1 MYFKENKKTLLTLI
15 ILLGVILVSSFF
27 ASLIQSRGFSVKVTD
42 LRDVEN
48 VGVWEEDSEIE
59 VKGKVVSGILFVPK
73 KASKDNKLP
82 AVVLTHGYLNYREL
96 QLQNATELARRGFV
110 VLTVDREAHGNFGNT
125 GNSSSLTTRGLYD
138 AAKYLYNLEYVDK
151 SRIGISGHS
160 MGGFDTASTLR
171 EDILKPEDAPAGR
184 GLGIVSAGLIQ
195 AWSSYMGA
203 GPDVSVGILKARDD
217 EFFFQSTL
225 PDGTLTIARQYMQ
238 SVGAANFV
246 GIEVADSINVVNGGK
261 YHNGELIDVEFG
273 KKAPAGFRAI
283 YEADEIH
290 PQNHFSTES
299 AGYVVDFF
307 YTAFGT
313 PEGFKTIKASNQTW
327 WLKETFTTIGL
338 VAFFALIFPVV
349 NLLLT
354 IPFFANLKKKKL
366 VTGEGLEVEEDLP
379 KLCGVQ
385 KHLSYWIPGV
395 AGVLFG
401 GFILRDVVVDYKK
414 YFPLTQRFPQDTTNW
429 VVLWAMICGLFSL
442 ALVLITY
449 IVNLIVNKV
458 RKVDNT
464 GYGNPF
470 EVARIGSAKDFFK
483 TLLLA
488 ATTVASLYLVLFINW
503 GIFKTDF
510 RIWTLA
516 VKVFN
521 VPMMLPTMLRYAVL
535 FSVYYILV
543 GIANM
548 TYRVKNLPEWTT
560 IAINAF
566 FNAFGVLLVILI
578 QYITFRSTGE
588 LWQPEMALG
597 YIVVFPLVPIL
608 VIATIISRKLYKKT
622 GNIWLGSL
630 INALLFTIIT
640 VSGTAASFAYI
651 LG

>member
-1 MYFKENKKTLLTLI
+1 
-15 ILLGVILVSSFF
+15 
-27 ASLIQSRGFSVKVTD
+27 
-42 LRDVEN
+42 
-48 VGVWEEDSEIE
+48 
-59 VKGKVVSGILFVPK
+59 
-73 KASKDNKLP
+73 
-82 AVVLTHGYLNYREL
+82 
-96 QLQNATELARRGFV
+96 
-110 VLTVDREAHGNFGNT
+110 
-125 GNSSSLTTRGLYD
+125 
-138 AAKYLYNLEYVDK
+138 
-151 SRIGISGHS
+151 
-160 MGGFDTASTLR
+160 
-171 EDILKPEDAPAGR
+171 
-184 GLGIVSAGLIQ
+184 
-195 AWSSYMGA
+195 
-203 GPDVSVGILKARDD
+203 
-217 EFFFQSTL
+217 
-225 PDGTLTIARQYMQ
+225 
-238 SVGAANFV
+238 
-246 GIEVADSINVVNGGK
+246 
-261 YHNGELIDVEFG
+261 
-273 KKAPAGFRAI
+273 
-283 YEADEIH
+283 
-290 PQNHFSTES
+290 
-299 AGYVVDFF
+299 
-307 YTAFGT
+307 
-313 PEGFKTIKASNQTW
+313 
-327 WLKETFTTIGL
+327 
-338 VAFFALIFPVV
+338 
-349 NLLLT
+349 
-354 IPFFANLKKKKL
+354 
-366 VTGEGLEVEEDLP
+366 
-379 KLCGVQ
+379 
-385 KHLSYWIPGV
+385 
-395 AGVLFG
+395 
-401 GFILRDVVVDYKK
+401 
-414 YFPLTQRFPQDTTNW
+414 
-429 VVLWAMICGLFSL
+429 MICGLFSL

-640 VSGTAASFAYI
+640 VSGTAASFAYN

>member
-138 AAKYLYNLEYVDK
+138 AAKYLYNLEYVDR

-327 WLKETFTTIGL
+327 W
-338 VAFFALIFPVV
+338 
-349 NLLLT
+349 
-354 IPFFANLKKKKL
+354 
-366 VTGEGLEVEEDLP
+366 
-379 KLCGVQ
+379 
-385 KHLSYWIPGV
+385 
-395 AGVLFG
+395 
-401 GFILRDVVVDYKK
+401 
-414 YFPLTQRFPQDTTNW
+414 
-429 VVLWAMICGLFSL
+429 
-442 ALVLITY
+442 
-449 IVNLIVNKV
+449 
-458 RKVDNT
+458 
-464 GYGNPF
+464 
-470 EVARIGSAKDFFK
+470 
-483 TLLLA
+483 
-488 ATTVASLYLVLFINW
+488 
-503 GIFKTDF
+503 
-510 RIWTLA
+510 
-516 VKVFN
+516 
-521 VPMMLPTMLRYAVL
+521 
-535 FSVYYILV
+535 
-543 GIANM
+543 
-548 TYRVKNLPEWTT
+548 
-560 IAINAF
+560 
-566 FNAFGVLLVILI
+566 
-578 QYITFRSTGE
+578 
-588 LWQPEMALG
+588 
-597 YIVVFPLVPIL
+597 
-608 VIATIISRKLYKKT
+608 
-622 GNIWLGSL
+622 
-630 INALLFTIIT
+630 
-640 VSGTAASFAYI
+640 
-651 LG
+651 